1 MSRGV
6 NIRILSGSRI
16 GTRPR
21 GSSAERCYFLR
32 QEKVTKECFPQGRA
46 SRAFAADFGELQ
58 FNKNQCFEFAEP
70 RALQA
75 PLASPH
81 YYADGRKRPP
91 PSRYGSFLPN
101 LNRETGNGWR
111 LKSRTSC
118 TRLTGA
124 RGTSPSLR
132 KLPPEFDQR
141 NGIWVETQKPHIPHT
156 FNGSA
161 RDKSLAEFR
170 SDLVYTMA
178 GYKVP
183 L

>member
-46 SRAFAADFGELQ
+46 SRAFAADFGELKL
-58 FNKNQCFEFAEP
+58 NKNQCFEFAEP

-81 YYADGRKRPP
+81 YHADGRKCSP
-91 PSRYGSFLPN
+91 PSRCRGFLPN
-101 LNRETGNGWR
+101 LIRETGYGWR
-111 LKSRTSC
+111 LKSCTSC
-118 TRLTGA
+118 TRFPGARGTSPSQRLTGAWGTSPPQRLTGA
-124 RGTSPSLR
+124 RGTSPS
-132 KLPPEFDQR
+132 QR
-141 NGIWVETQKPHIPHT
+141 LTGV
-156 FNGSA
+156 
-161 RDKSLAEFR
+161 
-170 SDLVYTMA
+170 
-178 GYKVP
+178 
-183 L
+183 